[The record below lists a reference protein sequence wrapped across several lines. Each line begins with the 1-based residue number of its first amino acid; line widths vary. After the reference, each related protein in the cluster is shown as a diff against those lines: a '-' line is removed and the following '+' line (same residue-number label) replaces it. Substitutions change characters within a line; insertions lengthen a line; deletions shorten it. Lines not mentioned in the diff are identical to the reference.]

1 MVVAKADAFPTFHRR
16 SRRHGVAPP
25 EHGFNPGREFSG
37 QERFGQVV
45 IGSLFEADDPIHPIG
60 PRSEHHHGKIIP
72 GIPQPAQSRQTII
85 AGQHQVKNHK
95 IWPLAFQTCLEL
107 LHIAEAAHVIALVDQ
122 VGADHLSQFRV
133 VVHHPDLV
141 VLDLMLPGDDGLTA
155 LRRLRDAGDDLPV
168 VMLTA
173 RADGVD
179 RIIGLEQGADD
190 YLAKPFL
197 PRELTARIEAV
208 LRRRNAMPAGT
219 PVEGGEC
226 IRFGDNQLDLSART
240 LLQNNE
246 PVVITSGE
254 FSLLA
259 AFVRHPHR
267 PLSRERL
274 IELARGPG
282 SDTDSRSMDVQV
294 SRVRKLV
301 EPDPTRPRYV
311 QTVWGYGYVFVPD
324 GTPRSR

>member
-1 MVVAKADAFPTFHRR
+1 MGMAKDTKIWVVDDDPELRKMVGTYLIDQGYDVR
-16 SRRHGVAPP
+16 SLCDVK
-25 EHGFNPGREFSG
+25 
-37 QERFGQVV
+37 Q
-45 IGSLFEADDPIHPIG
+45 FEA
-60 PRSEHHHGKIIP
+60 R
-72 GIPQPAQSRQTII
+72 
-85 AGQHQVKNHK
+85 
-95 IWPLAFQTCLEL
+95 LEC
-107 LHIAEAAHVIALVDQ
+107 Q
-122 VGADHLSQFRV
+122 R
-133 VVHHPDLV
+133 PDLV

-190 YLAKPFL
+190 YIAKPFL

-219 PVEGGEC
+219 PVEGGES

-240 LLQNNE
+240 LLQNNQ
-246 PVVITSGE
+246 PVVMTSGE

-282 SDTDSRSMDVQV
+282 SETDSRSMDVQV

-301 EPDPTRPRYV
+301 ESDPTRPRYV

-324 GTPRSR
+324 GTPRSRRDGWQAAPDPRTGVPDRRRLTMRSTHRDIARPKPRTHSSHRPRNSPARTGPKLRNWACPRSGRSHWAPCST

>member
-1 MVVAKADAFPTFHRR
+1 MAMTLSSSTASNATAKKASMIWVVD
-16 SRRHGVAPP
+16 
-25 EHGFNPGREFSG
+25 
-37 QERFGQVV
+37 
-45 IGSLFEADDPIHPIG
+45 DDP
-60 PRSEHHHGKIIP
+60 EL
-72 GIPQPAQSRQTII
+72 RQMVGTYLIDQ
-85 AGQHQVKNHK
+85 GYDVRCLSDVKQ
-95 IWPLAFQTCLEL
+95 LEARLEFQ
-107 LHIAEAAHVIALVDQ
+107 
-122 VGADHLSQFRV
+122 R
-133 VVHHPDLV
+133 PDLI
-141 VLDLMLPGDDGLTA
+141 VLDLMMPGDDGLTA

-173 RADGVD
+173 RGDGVD

-197 PRELTARIEAV
+197 PRELSARIEAV
-208 LRRRNAMPAGT
+208 LRRRSSIPAGT
-219 PVEGGEC
+219 PLAEGGDVM
-226 IRFGDNQLDLSART
+226 FGENQFDLSART
-240 LLQNNE
+240 LIRDGT

-259 AFVRHPHR
+259 AFVQHPHR
-267 PLSRERL
+267 PLTRERL

-301 EPDPTRPRYV
+301 EPDPARPRYI

-324 GTPRSR
+324 GQPRSR

>member
-1 MVVAKADAFPTFHRR
+1 MVW
-16 SRRHGVAPP
+16 
-25 EHGFNPGREFSG
+25 
-37 QERFGQVV
+37 VV
-45 IGSLFEADDPIHPIG
+45 DDDPELRKMVGTYLIDQG
-60 PRSEHHHGKIIP
+60 YDVRCLCD
-72 GIPQPAQSRQTII
+72 
-85 AGQHQVKNHK
+85 VKQMEAR
-95 IWPLAFQTCLEL
+95 LEFQ
-107 LHIAEAAHVIALVDQ
+107 
-122 VGADHLSQFRV
+122 R
-133 VVHHPDLV
+133 PDLV

-173 RADGVD
+173 RGEAVD

-190 YLAKPFL
+190 YLGKPFL
-197 PRELTARIEAV
+197 PRELSARIEAV
-208 LRRRNAMPAGT
+208 LRRRSTVPAGT
-219 PVEGGEC
+219 PVSEGGQVS
-226 IRFGDNQLDLSART
+226 FGENMLDLSART
-240 LLQNNE
+240 LLQNDQ

-259 AFVRHPHR
+259 AFVQHPHR

-282 SDTDSRSMDVQV
+282 CETDSRSMDVQV

-301 EPDPTRPRYV
+301 EPDPTRPRYL

>member
-1 MVVAKADAFPTFHRR
+1 MIWVVD
-16 SRRHGVAPP
+16 
-25 EHGFNPGREFSG
+25 
-37 QERFGQVV
+37 
-45 IGSLFEADDPIHPIG
+45 DDP
-60 PRSEHHHGKIIP
+60 EL
-72 GIPQPAQSRQTII
+72 RQMVGTYLIDQ
-85 AGQHQVKNHK
+85 GYDVRCLSDVKQ
-95 IWPLAFQTCLEL
+95 LEARLEFQ
-107 LHIAEAAHVIALVDQ
+107 
-122 VGADHLSQFRV
+122 R
-133 VVHHPDLV
+133 PDLI
-141 VLDLMLPGDDGLTA
+141 VLDLMMPGDDGLTA

-173 RADGVD
+173 RGDGVD

-197 PRELTARIEAV
+197 PRELSARIEAV
-208 LRRRNAMPAGT
+208 LRRRSSIPAGT
-219 PVEGGEC
+219 PLAEGGDVT
-226 IRFGDNQLDLSART
+226 FGENQFDLSART
-240 LLQNNE
+240 LFRE
-246 PVVITSGE
+246 ATPVVITSGE

-259 AFVRHPHR
+259 AFVQHPHR

-301 EPDPTRPRYV
+301 ETDPARPRYI

-324 GTPRSR
+324 GQPRSR